1 MCGRLGL
8 QKIPNMNLLGSERER
23 PVKRPVTD
31 SKEEQIP
38 SHAQAPFNGMR
49 AHRPSCCILGHIS
62 PMSVFA
68 AMMDPRKWDPK
79 KKICPSQS

>member
-1 MCGRLGL
+1 LH
-8 QKIPNMNLLGSERER
+8 KIRKNTYHIDSHRKTE
-23 PVKRPVTD
+23 KRNKLPG
-31 SKEEQIP
+31 
-38 SHAQAPFNGMR
+38 HALAPFNGMR
-49 AHRPSCCILGHIS
+49 AHCPSCCILGHIS